1 MALTLND
8 AFISICLAY
17 GHLPALL
24 NAYRVSQHIIQAMA
38 PGASPLLQLPHV
50 TPALAAAVAG
60 GEHQRAPTL
69 QQFMDRPEYVRR
81 KQVTDAP
88 ARLRLDPAQYNAAVA
103 VARQLPAL
111 RVAAA
116 FFKCRGE
123 RHIVTGSLVQFV
135 VKARVVPPGTLN
147 VPDPTPAEIE
157 DPDPP
162 EDGDLPAPRTTG
174 ARKGVTRVSDADTP
188 GDAVPPL
195 AHAPYFPRD
204 HSPRWHLLLADA
216 RGQRVVVPPAT
227 FSTLDRPPFDA
238 DGRPSLAVQTLKLQF
253 AAPPQAGSYT
263 FAMHLVCD
271 SYVGMDE
278 KREVTLVVED
288 ARKAMEIESEEEIS
302 EPEEGESIVLRGR
315 RRGERRADRSA
326 DSIAGQLEAM
336 KRGGAAPPTRRR
348 AKPKPVED
356 SDESNTEGSEDDD
369 TSETDTDTD
378 GE

>member
-1 MALTLND
+1 MTLND

-17 GHLPALL
+17 GNLPALL
-24 NAYRVSQHIIQAMA
+24 NAYRVSQHIIQAIA
-38 PGASPLLQLPHV
+38 PGSSPLLQLPHV
-50 TPALAAAVAG
+50 TPAIAAAVEG
-60 GEHQRAPTL
+60 GEHKRHLTL
-69 QQFMDRPEYVRR
+69 PQFMGLPEYQRR
-81 KQVTDAP
+81 KQATDRP
-88 ARLRLDPAQYNAAVA
+88 HLLDPAQYNAAVA
-103 VARQLPAL
+103 VARQLPRL
-111 RVAAA
+111 RAERA

-135 VKARVVPPGTLN
+135 VKARVVPPGTAN
-147 VPDPTPAEIE
+147 VPDPAPADLE

-162 EDGDLPAPRTTG
+162 EDGDAPAPRNTAGG
-174 ARKGVTRVSDADTP
+174 ARRGVTRVNDAETA
-188 GDAVPPL
+188 GDEVPPL

-227 FSTLDRPPFDA
+227 FSTLDQPPFDA
-238 DGRPSLAVQTLKLQF
+238 EGRPTLAVQTLKLQF

-278 KREVTLVVED
+278 RKEVTLVVED
-288 ARKAMEIESEEEIS
+288 ARKAMEIESEDEIS
-302 EPEEGESIVLRGR
+302 EPEEGECMGAGVRE
-315 RRGERRADRSA
+315 ERVTDERA

-336 KRGGAAPPTRRR
+336 KRGGAAPTKRR
-348 AKPKPVED
+348 ARAKAPVED

-378 GE
+378 NE